1 MNNCKTSY
9 ESVIFPDGKSQ
20 DQAKIGVLSSALV
33 SSSAAPSSAPPRQH
47 KIQDCAHRVSANT
60 HLTLSLER
68 TIMHSAL
75 AVRRLDT
82 ALESLDQPMTATTL
96 FAKDYFEARS
106 KFRLAAT
113 AAGAALFAYRHPHA
127 KGPQGEELFIDV
139 AVTGG
144 SSDTTLLAVSGTHG
158 IEGYA
163 GSAVL
168 TGWLR
173 EGKAHVPGLRQV
185 FVHALNPYGFAWD
198 RRVTEDNVDLN
209 RNFVDRTAPLP
220 GNPHYALLA
229 GAIAPASLDD
239 ETTEAAS
246 RALRNYAKEHG
257 AFAMQ
262 ETISKGQYTHPHGMY
277 YGGEREQWSATMLR
291 QIVQAHALPCR
302 RAAILDFH
310 TGLGPYG
317 TAELISEDA
326 TDTPA
331 YRRAC
336 AWYGSEVSSTRAGD
350 SVSAQVFG
358 SLDSAIPAMFGQAE
372 TTTICVEYG
381 TQSTLEVFFA
391 LRADNWLHAV
401 AGVDHPDRA
410 AIKAQIR
417 RAFYPEA
424 DDWKTMI
431 WERGKAVIGQAI
443 TGVTGR

>member
-1 MNNCKTSY
+1 
-9 ESVIFPDGKSQ
+9 
-20 DQAKIGVLSSALV
+20 
-33 SSSAAPSSAPPRQH
+33 
-47 KIQDCAHRVSANT
+47 
-60 HLTLSLER
+60 
-68 TIMHSAL
+68 MHSAL
-75 AVRRLDT
+75 AARRLDT
-82 ALESLDQPMTATTL
+82 ATESLDQPMTATTL

-113 AAGAALFAYRHPHA
+113 AAGADLFAYLHPHA
-127 KGPQGEELFIDV
+127 KGPKGEELFIDV

-173 EGKAHVPGLRQV
+173 EGTTRVPGLRQV

-209 RNFVDRTAPLP
+209 RNFVDRSAPLP
-220 GNPHYALLA
+220 ENAHYALLA
-229 GAIAPASLDD
+229 GAIAPESLDD
-239 ETTEAAS
+239 EATEAAS
-246 RALRNYAKEHG
+246 RALRNYAREHG

-277 YGGEREQWSATMLR
+277 YGGEREQWSATMIR
-291 QIVQAHALPCR
+291 QIVQEHALPCR

-331 YRRAC
+331 YLRAC
-336 AWYGSEVSSTRAGD
+336 AWFGSEVSSTRAGD

-358 SLDSAIPAMFGQAE
+358 SLDSAIPGMFGDAE
-372 TTTICVEYG
+372 TTTVCVEYG

-401 AGVDHPDRA
+401 AGLDHPDRA
-410 AIKAQIR
+410 AIKAQVR
-417 RAFYPEA
+417 AAFYPEA
-424 DDWKTMI
+424 DDWKAMI

-443 TGVTGR
+443 AGLTRR